1 MSKIDKIRKF
11 INEHY
16 VILIP
21 ISLIVILILTFGIYN
36 IHRLYV
42 NHTTDHNVFLYQYF
56 AGKKVEFDG
65 ILKVNRDDD
74 IVKVETPNQKIT
86 FSSVPVYFK
95 NTDDK
100 VKVLFPKMMN
110 IIRPLS
116 NYTQNKTVN
125 YSTII
130 WDEANTL
137 YTLKS
142 NDFNDE
148 ITNSILYDGVD
159 LYFFTNETVISI
171 DKKEVTLSPMSYIRV
186 NVGNSLEY
194 YDYANDKYEMIE
206 ITTEKVIAKNRD
218 FEIDLSGD
226 KTYNYDMLILLL
238 DPSNLNEIK

>member
-21 ISLIVILILTFGIYN
+21 ISLIVILIMTFGIYN
-36 IHRLYV
+36 LHRLYV
-42 NHTTDHNVFLYQYF
+42 NYTTNHNVSLYQYF
-56 AGKKVEFDG
+56 AGRKVEFESV
-65 ILKVNRDDD
+65 LKINRDDD
-74 IVKVETPNQKIT
+74 IVKVETPSQKIT

-95 NTDDK
+95 NTDNK

-116 NYTQNKTVN
+116 GFKQNKTVN

-130 WDEANTL
+130 WDESNTL

-142 NDFNDE
+142 NDYNDE
-148 ITNSILYDGVD
+148 IKNSILYDGVD
-159 LYFFTNETVISI
+159 LYFFTNETTVTIG
-171 DKKEVTLSPMSYIRV
+171 KKEVTLSPMSYIRV

-194 YDYANDKYEMIE
+194 YDYINDKYEMME
-206 ITTEKVIAKNRD
+206 ITTEKVVAANRD
-218 FEIDLSGD
+218 FEIDLSSD
-226 KTYNYDMLILLL
+226 KTYNYDTLILLL
-238 DPSNLNEIK
+238 DPTNLNEIK